1 MFCSGPPYAAS
12 WRCWPDMTRRKPECW
27 SYERGQVAQAVFAC
41 AARFFHSGAIRGLR
55 CRCSILEANV
65 RIPHLVLAL
74 AATLVC
80 AGCSDLV
87 SLRPFVTDK
96 EAVQDARLLG
106 VWADGDDATYIVRQ
120 DGKGYAI
127 GFLAKNSSTVY
138 KLTGKMLKAGEARI
152 FDLTPAEE
160 DPFQVAVHTAMRVW
174 IEGASLRIAFLD
186 SKWLREKAGA
196 QLAVQEV
203 GDRRLIT
210 SQGEAVTRFL
220 LTYGGDDDAFGKPNV
235 LTRQK

>member
-1 MFCSGPPYAAS
+1 M
-12 WRCWPDMTRRKPECW
+12 
-27 SYERGQVAQAVFAC
+27 
-41 AARFFHSGAIRGLR
+41 
-55 CRCSILEANV
+55 
-65 RIPHLVLAL
+65 RIPQLVLAL
-74 AATLVC
+74 AGTLMC

-106 VWADGDDATYIVRQ
+106 VWVDGDDATYIVRQ

-160 DPFQVAVHTAMRVW
+160 DPFQVAVHTAMRKDAPS
-174 IEGASLRIAFLD
+174 IHTRIAVCTATWNGSSSAGVR
-186 SKWLREKAGA
+186 SKI
-196 QLAVQEV
+196 LA
-203 GDRRLIT
+203 
-210 SQGEAVTRFL
+210 SP
-220 LTYGGDDDAFGKPNV
+220 AFSIFPV
-235 LTRQK
+235 SL